1 MFKNKIISV
10 YNAIIDFL
18 SFSPNLHKLRRR
30 LDRSLTRP
38 GIIETFPDSHPRGFI
53 KIFRKRRITIVEA
66 YLKIIGY
73 LESDKYK
80 ERLAALELL
89 VDQILSSR
97 ALEMPLNTARVQL
110 ALMKEAV
117 KNKDNKRIQ
126 LERLRDF
133 SISSFGQPRLI
144 RKCLNELNIIEVPE
158 TGKPL
163 KDLDMG
169 WDPHVHDN
177 SSYGRKTPTQLVID
191 AFIKGISQITVV
203 YNSLSHMEIMFE
215 AIEAGRILEINVDIG
230 LEFSVGER
238 GKRFYYIYRLPHF
251 PTKEVLKEFI
261 RVHREDLDIFIKG
274 LEKIQEN
281 RVESIHNLIKNFNT
295 SFLAKINRGF
305 PDEPIY
311 NLEKLSPGDIDR
323 VIPIKH
329 ATHIHL
335 GELLYNKLKPVFF
348 NRVLYLKSRAK
359 LAHDHYK
366 AGLISNWEYRDI
378 EKRYR
383 ETRAQYIELNPE
395 KLRREYFSNPE
406 LQEYD
411 SVFKNLGDIFKAIKD
426 ENLLNGHIKIIH
438 PLEHGLHDAV
448 LTILENRR
456 YIRFVEIYN
465 MHDSI
470 DSDHKELLLFTRFIH
485 LLNTGDT
492 QRLRA
497 FLEEHDITVDMNLLE
512 LPGVAGAADQL
523 KLVPTCGSD
532 STGRTGYIP
541 GMGFVF
547 RKALVKKQYFGDYLK
562 NHHTLPQFVSEMIA
576 GAGETTLTGL
586 TGRGSLPF
594 DPGDAIISM
603 GKSTQIRPNEIG
615 DESRLQTAPLRRV
628 WRYLNPVIKN
638 ILYILIGFIPAYLQ
652 VKWHFA
658 LIWFG
663 ITAVRHVITDI
674 ISGRGYSP
682 KEWHI
687 RDIYFDN
694 IAHSLFWTGFSVPL
708 LAFVKNRFD
717 FLYPLAQTGMI
728 YEFSKFFFI
737 CIVNGAY
744 ISGHNT
750 LRGFDKTTARINFFR
765 SLLAWPFAAFFAPL
779 GNILAIPSIVQAKI
793 WSDIVAGLIEGSG
806 KFKLRFNLR
815 KRDLLGLLPNI
826 RSRHIEQ
833 KYTALLDLLYFFRKD
848 PRTKNSLK
856 AILFNRRTVNVN
868 VNAKQDKQEQ
878 PIDDYYELL
887 DWFSDSANF
896 FKLTDFILSNYQP
909 EQALFLA
916 DLAADKFT
924 DFHKWLLKNKRV
936 NPLFFKRA
944 TPP

>member
-10 YNAIIDFL
+10 YIAVVDFL
-18 SFSPNLHKLRRR
+18 SFSPNLHKTRRR

-38 GIIETFPDSHPRGFI
+38 GIIETFPESHPRGFI
-53 KIFRKRRITIVEA
+53 KTFRKRRITIVEA

-144 RKCLNELNIIEVPE
+144 RKYLNELNIIEAPE
-158 TGKPL
+158 TGQPL

-203 YNSLSHMEIMFE
+203 YNSLSHIEIMFE
-215 AIEAGRILEINVDIG
+215 AIEAGRILGINVDIG

-238 GKRFYYIYRLPHF
+238 GKRFFYIYRFPHF
-251 PTKEVLKEFI
+251 PTKEEFKEFI
-261 RVHREDLDIFIKG
+261 RAHKEDLDIFIKG

-281 RVESIHNLIKNFNT
+281 RVQSIHNLIKNFNT

-311 NLEKLSPGDIDR
+311 NLEKLSPDDIDR

-348 NRVLYLKSRAK
+348 NRVLYFKARAK
-359 LAHDHYK
+359 LSRDHYK
-366 AGLISNWEYRDI
+366 AGLISSWEYRDI
-378 EKRYR
+378 EKKYLEIRQ
-383 ETRAQYIELNPE
+383 QYTELDPE
-395 KLRREYFSNPE
+395 KLRREYFSDPE

-426 ENLLNGHIKIIH
+426 EDLINRHVKIIH
-438 PLEHGLHDAV
+438 PLVHGLKDAV
-448 LTILENRR
+448 RTILENRR
-456 YIRFVEIYN
+456 CIRFVEIYN

-470 DSDHKELLLFTRFIH
+470 DSDPNELLLFTRFIH

-497 FLEEHDITVDMNLLE
+497 FLEEHDITVDVE
-512 LPGVAGAADQL
+512 SQEL

-541 GMGFVF
+541 GMGFIF
-547 RKALVKKQYFGDYLK
+547 RKALLKKQYYRDYLK
-562 NHHTLPQFVSEMIA
+562 HHHTLPQFVSEMIA
-576 GAGETTLTGL
+576 GASETGL
-586 TGRGSLPF
+586 NGKTGPATLEPAPF
-594 DPGDAIISM
+594 DPANTIISM
-603 GKSTQIRPNEIG
+603 GKSIQIRPNEIG
-615 DESRLQTAPLRRV
+615 DENYLQPAPPKRV
-628 WRYLNPVIKN
+628 WRYLSPVIKN
-638 ILYILIGFIPAYLQ
+638 SLYILIGFIPAYLQ
-652 VKWHFA
+652 VNWHFA
-658 LIWFG
+658 LAWFG
-663 ITAVRHVITDI
+663 ITAVRHVVTDI

-687 RDIYFDN
+687 RNIYFDN

-708 LAFVKNRFD
+708 LALVKNRFD
-717 FLYPLAQTGMI
+717 FLYPLAQTGMMF
-728 YEFSKFFFI
+728 EFIKFFFI
-737 CIVNGAY
+737 CIVNGAF
-744 ISGHNT
+744 ISGHNI
-750 LRGFDKTTARINFFR
+750 LRGFDKTTTRINFFR
-765 SLLAWPFAAFFAPL
+765 SLLAWPFAALFAPV
-779 GNILAIPSIVQAKI
+779 GNLLAIPSIVQAKI
-793 WSDIVAGLIEGSG
+793 WSDIVAGFIEGWG
-806 KFKLRFNLR
+806 KFKLRLNLR

-826 RSRHIEQ
+826 RSHSIEQ
-833 KYTALLDLLYFFRKD
+833 KYTGILDLLYFFRKD
-848 PRTKNSLK
+848 PRTKNSLR
-856 AILFNRRTVNVN
+856 AILFNRRTL
-868 VNAKQDKQEQ
+868 NANPDKPGQY
-878 PIDDYYELL
+878 IDDYYTLL

-896 FKLTDFILSNYQP
+896 FKLTDFILSHYQP
-909 EQALFLA
+909 EQALYLA

-924 DFHKWLLKNKRV
+924 DFHKWLLKNKSHI
-936 NPLFFKRA
+936 N
-944 TPP
+944 